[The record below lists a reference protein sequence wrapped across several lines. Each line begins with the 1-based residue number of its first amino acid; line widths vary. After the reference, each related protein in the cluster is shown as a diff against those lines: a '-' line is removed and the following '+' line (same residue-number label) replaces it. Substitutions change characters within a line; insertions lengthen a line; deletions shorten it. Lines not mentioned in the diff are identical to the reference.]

1 MAAYQAANGHVRGC
15 EGSPVTRFFN
25 RKNSGSLSERG
36 AAELTPVMNRQAIV
50 AAAAKMATIIYTLV
64 VKDRDW

>member
-1 MAAYQAANGHVRGC
+1 M
-15 EGSPVTRFFN
+15 TRFFN
-25 RKNSGSLSERG
+25 RKNGGSLSERG
-36 AAELTPVMNRQAIV
+36 EAELTPVMNKQAIV

>member
-1 MAAYQAANGHVRGC
+1 MAADPGNHRACPRLRGF
-15 EGSPVTRFFN
+15 PVTRFFN
-25 RKNSGSLSERG
+25 RKSGGSLSERG

-64 VKDRDW
+64 LKDRDW